1 MSCLLTNIYIIQD
14 PGKTGQFENWLTVIK
29 LSIAEGRGVT
39 LTCHFIR
46 YTCSV
51 GSKCISALSSAEVQ
65 NKQQNEEER

>member
-1 MSCLLTNIYIIQD
+1 MRCLLTNIYIIQD

-39 LTCHFIR
+39 LTYHFIR

-51 GSKCISALSSAEVQ
+51 GH
-65 NKQQNEEER
+65 

>member
-51 GSKCISALSSAEVQ
+51 GH
-65 NKQQNEEER
+65 